1 MLSTSLN
8 SVPSGKLYRLNVG
21 LYALLQFL
29 VNNIPN
35 VATINKNSL
44 FIATIY
50 VLFLQVILIQI
61 IIQKTR
67 KFPEYDL
74 NHVHIE
80 KITVN

>member
-1 MLSTSLN
+1 VLFTSLN

-44 FIATIY
+44 FIATILCI
-50 VLFLQVILIQI
+50 VFASNIDSNHNS
-61 IIQKTR
+61 KTR
-67 KFPEYDL
+67 NTP
-74 NHVHIE
+74 NMI
-80 KITVN
+80 